1 MSRTAGPPGAR
12 GADVGVLIPAG
23 GRGER
28 VGPGIPKQFRLI
40 AGVPMLLRTIRP
52 FAAHPRVVHIIVAL
66 PHNHVS
72 TPPDWLRDLTGDSL
86 AVVRGGTTR
95 AASVR
100 SALGA
105 LSQGCTVVLVHDAVR
120 PFVSRETIDAV
131 IAMAGQGYGAV
142 PCVPV
147 ADTLKRTGENGRRV
161 TETVSRDGLWRAQ
174 TPQGFPRTMLE
185 EAFTKAGDRLDR
197 FTDEAAMV
205 EAIGLPVD
213 VVPDLTSNIKVT
225 TPDDFLLADAIATR

>member
-1 MSRTAGPPGAR
+1 M
-12 GADVGVLIPAG
+12 V
-23 GRGER
+23 
-28 VGPGIPKQFRLI
+28 
-40 AGVPMLLRTIRP
+40 
-52 FAAHPRVVHIIVAL
+52 
-66 PHNHVS
+66 
-72 TPPDWLRDLTGDSL
+72 
-86 AVVRGGTTR
+86 VVRGGTTR

-105 LSQGCTVVLVHDAVR
+105 LSQECTVVLVHDAVR

-131 IAMAGQGYGAV
+131 IAMAGQGHGAV

-147 ADTLKRTGENGRRV
+147 ADTLKRTGKNGRRV
-161 TETVSRDGLWRAQ
+161 TETVGRDGLWRAQ

-225 TPDDFLLADAIATR
+225 TADDFLLADAIATR